1 MTETNKSMQHDL
13 GVWSQTLRPAS
24 YPSLSEILAQRDG
37 GLEREPDFFR
47 ILDGRLWSFERIVRW
62 NRLSTT
68 WMLGPKPDPEED
80 HAAG

>member
-13 GVWSQTLRPAS
+13 EVWSQTLRPAS
-24 YPSLSEILAQRDG
+24 YPPLSEILAQRDG
-37 GLEREPDFFR
+37 DLGREPEFFR

-62 NRLSTT
+62 NRLSTV
-68 WMLGPKPDPEED
+68 WMLGPKPDLEED